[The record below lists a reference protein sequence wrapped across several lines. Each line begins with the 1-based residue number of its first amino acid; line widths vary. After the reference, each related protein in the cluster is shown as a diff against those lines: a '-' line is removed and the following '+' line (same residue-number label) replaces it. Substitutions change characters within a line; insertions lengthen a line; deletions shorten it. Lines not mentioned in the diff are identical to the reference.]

1 MDNTKWNHD
10 YFLKE
15 LLKRNGEYSKGNF
28 IVSSIYEK
36 AKSVILV
43 EDKYGLHKLSAE
55 RLLKSQPLSA
65 KTAVNLKDYFY
76 KYLND
81 KVENFSIK
89 YENFINVYSKK
100 GVFVCVI
107 STKYGIC
114 EVSTQNLLKG
124 VKPSI
129 KSAINKTEYFV
140 NQLYE
145 KFGENII
152 NYSNIEYKGAL
163 QNVFF
168 ETEFGMCKST
178 PNSLLSKNYK
188 SIKIDSAVNKSEYI
202 TNIIKKERGDV
213 YDLSKIEYIKN
224 TEPIIIGCKIH
235 KDFKVIPANFI
246 SSKSYR
252 GCPKCGRE
260 STTKYNIENP
270 IGWSYSSW
278 EKAGKI
284 SKYFDSYKVYIL
296 KCWNDEEQFY
306 KIGRTFLTVERR
318 FRSNKLPYNFKIEA
332 IYISEDAKYI
342 CDLEKELKHKNR
354 SNSYLPKII
363 FEGMYECFTNIEDI
377 SNYITLTRD
386 RLNK

>member
-15 LLKRNGEYSKGNF
+15 LLRRNDEYSKGNF

-65 KTAVNLKDYFY
+65 KTAVNLKEYFY

-81 KVENFSIK
+81 KVENFSIN
-89 YENFINVYSKK
+89 YENFLNVYSKK

-129 KSAINKTEYFV
+129 KSAVNKTEFFI
-140 NQLYE
+140 NQLKE
-145 KFGENII
+145 KYSDII
-152 NYSNIEYKGAL
+152 TDY
-163 QNVFF
+163 
-168 ETEFGMCKST
+168 
-178 PNSLLSKNYK
+178 
-188 SIKIDSAVNKSEYI
+188 
-202 TNIIKKERGDV
+202 
-213 YDLSKIEYIKN
+213 SKIEYRGTKEKVEFNTEFGWCKATPNKLIQGMEFTILSAIDKNEFIKN
-224 TEPIIIGCKIH
+224 IIIKERGTKYNLDYIEYINNVVPIKIGCKKHGI
-235 KDFKVIPANFI
+235 FEAPTANFI
-246 SSKSYR
+246 NSKSYR

-260 STTKYNIENP
+260 ATTQHNIENP

-296 KCWNDEEQFY
+296 KCWNDEEEFY

-318 FRSNKLPYNFKIEA
+318 FRSNKLPYSFKTEVV
-332 IYISEDAKYI
+332 YISEDAKYI
-342 CDLEKELKHKNR
+342 CDLEKELKYKNK
-354 SNSYLPKII
+354 NSKYLPKIV
-363 FEGMYECFTNIEDI
+363 FEGMYECFKTVQDLQG
-377 SNYITLTRD
+377 YITLCRD
-386 RLNK
+386 RQNR